1 MGLSTSLANRIIALS
16 SHIDDW
22 DIDAYYAVHK
32 SGVAVWIANGYFGID
47 VAGKRDTKAS
57 SIHLGWWDSFK
68 VWRAMKVLMARKIQA
83 KLEAKG
89 V

>member
-47 VAGKRDTKAS
+47 VCCLHS
-57 SIHLGWWDSFK
+57 YLVSHLGWWDSFK